1 MSVVTTPTQSPRP
14 LSELATLVDALA
26 ARPQDWIERVR
37 FRVGERWYERLER
50 SAEYEVW
57 AISWMPGQATGFHDH
72 GGSAGAFAVVFGTLE
87 EQRAGGQP
95 QPIAAGQVRAFG
107 PHDVHDVRNAAATPA
122 VSIHAYSPPLSIMNR
137 YAFSEAGLVPCGT
150 VFEDGDDE
158 AEAERVAAER
168 TVHDTQTT
176 APRNIEAAVDEARAR
191 LQRVSPAQACEA
203 LAAGAVL
210 VDIRPEAQRAL
221 EGEIPDAIVIE
232 RNVLE
237 WRLDP
242 ESDARLPIANG
253 YDLHIIVV
261 CSAGYA
267 SSLAAASLQDIGLS
281 RATDLIGGF
290 QAWRA
295 AGLPTS
301 AGSRSSRVKP

>member
-1 MSVVTTPTQSPRP
+1 MSVVTTLTQSSRP
-14 LSELATLVDALA
+14 LSELAALVDAIA
-26 ARPQDWIERVR
+26 ARPQDWIERLR

-50 SAEYEVW
+50 TADHEVW

-72 GGSAGAFAVVFGTLE
+72 GGSAGAFAVVFGTLD
-87 EQRAGGQP
+87 EQRVGARP
-95 QPIAAGQVRAFG
+95 QPVAAGQVCAFG
-107 PHDVHDVRNAAATPA
+107 AHDVHDVRNTSTTPA

-137 YAFSEAGLVPCGT
+137 YELRDAGLVPCGT
-150 VFEDGDDE
+150 VFEDGGEE
-158 AEAERVAAER
+158 ADRLSGEQPL
-168 TVHDTQTT
+168 HDRQST
-176 APRNIEAAVDEARAR
+176 APGAIDAVVEAARAR
-191 LQRVSPAQACEA
+191 LERVSPVQAYEA

-221 EGEIPDAIVIE
+221 EGEIPDAVIIE

-242 ESDARLPIANG
+242 GSEARLPIAG
-253 YDLHIIVV
+253 SYDLRVIVI

-295 AGLPTS
+295 AGLP
-301 AGSRSSRVKP
+301 AVAASRRR